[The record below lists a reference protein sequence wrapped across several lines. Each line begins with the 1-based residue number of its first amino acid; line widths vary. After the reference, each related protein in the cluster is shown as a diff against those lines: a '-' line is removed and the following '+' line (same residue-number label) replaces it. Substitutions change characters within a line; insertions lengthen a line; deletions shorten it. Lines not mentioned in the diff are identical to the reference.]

1 MFPARSKW
9 LFLTSIS
16 AVANQ
21 IISNN
26 SLYRDIGPGKGVF
39 LFCKKAFTMV
49 RTQKIQILRWKVV
62 TMGNINRGERQMMA
76 KALKPAV
83 VSS

>member
-16 AVANQ
+16 AVANK

-39 LFCKKAFTMV
+39 LFCKKAFTMM
-49 RTQKIQILRWKVV
+49 RIQKIQLLRWKVI
-62 TMGNINRGERQMMA
+62 TRGNTNRGERQMIA
-76 KALKPAV
+76 KALKPDV